1 MKKSN
6 LKNLKSLASLKKEVE
21 EILINIIKL
30 NKQDQKLLALW
41 AADCAEHVLLYF
53 EREYPKDDR
62 PRKAIEAC
70 RTWART
76 GVFKMADVRKVALAA
91 HAAARKAK
99 ENSTA
104 RFAAR
109 AAGQALATAHVAGH
123 ASAAAAYAVKTAE
136 AAGIAGERE
145 WQFRRLPER
154 LRLALK

>member
-1 MKKSN
+1 MKKPN
-6 LKNLKSLASLKKEVE
+6 LKPLVSLKKEVE
-21 EILINIIKL
+21 ETLKKIIKPS
-30 NKQDQKLLALW
+30 KQDQKLFALW
-41 AADCAEHVLLYF
+41 AADCAEHVLPSF
-53 EREYPKDDR
+53 EKEYPKDAR

-70 RTWART
+70 RTWVRT

-99 ENSTA
+99 EDSAA

-123 ASAAAAYAVKTAE
+123 ALAAAAYAIKAAE

-145 WQFRRLPER
+145 WQFRRLPKR
-154 LRLALK
+154 LRPA